1 VTSYTVI
8 VTFTLPDCHGVYTHI
23 RTVTVCSV
31 TVISRQKR
39 HSPLPH
45 WHCGLKSRPR
55 CQGVHGHCRTVYTVK
70 VTATLSHCHCVLG
83 HGRFATEEAWP
94 GDLAA
99 LLDAQEDLTRVPFSS
114 TGQDT
119 GPATKKPRLEQ
130 PSYHA
135 NIPAAAALSNATSRL
150 PTGPQATSP

>member
-1 VTSYTVI
+1 MPFEASILRNFAETATHSEFVDVYVKKNYGDPSAETSWDQTA
-8 VTFTLPDCHGVYTHI
+8 
-23 RTVTVCSV
+23 
-31 TVISRQKR
+31 
-39 HSPLPH
+39 
-45 WHCGLKSRPR
+45 SRPSEKMR
-55 CQGVHGHCRTVYTVK
+55 AWNALVQRLKGSYHGPE
-70 VTATLSHCHCVLG
+70 
-83 HGRFATEEAWP
+83 HGASAVQAWP